1 MTENAPK
8 GHFLYDPHYY
18 SYKKYYPVINTINF
32 LSLHLLHMCSSFS
45 SPFLLLSVN
54 FKKNE
59 KVYNPEKS
67 EVLKALQE
75 NDSEPE
81 PGNDDKNDD
90 DNRLRDFLTWKVNAM
105 NNDDNFCTP
114 DNVMEMTMWKLCSHI
129 IIYSGIDM
137 LLINFLTRKR
147 ESLEAVGRENINF
160 WKIFESRLCL

>member
-18 SYKKYYPVINTINF
+18 SYKKDYPVINTINF

-90 DNRLRDFLTWKVNAM
+90 DNRLRDFLT
-105 NNDDNFCTP
+105 
-114 DNVMEMTMWKLCSHI
+114 
-129 IIYSGIDM
+129 
-137 LLINFLTRKR
+137 
-147 ESLEAVGRENINF
+147 
-160 WKIFESRLCL
+160 